1 MKLFTILKHI
11 NSLIFL
17 FSNKM
22 ILEVEAIQMNLA
34 SHSENSKIYF
44 LIGVL
49 LLHYV
54 CILVGIQF
62 VLKCCISVIFK
73 LVNDYY

>member
-34 SHSENSKIYF
+34 SHSKNIKIYF
-44 LIGVL
+44 LIGV
-49 LLHYV
+49 
-54 CILVGIQF
+54 
-62 VLKCCISVIFK
+62 
-73 LVNDYY
+73 